1 MSSGY
6 DCHEIIVMLNQVI
19 VGKLQTLLSNSQF
32 MFCLQCSNHL
42 KGSQLCKSV
51 RIRENVFV
59 VVIQI
64 EIWEKSVMNK
74 YSGVI
79 YTSENINFRL

>member
-1 MSSGY
+1 
-6 DCHEIIVMLNQVI
+6 
-19 VGKLQTLLSNSQF
+19 
-32 MFCLQCSNHL
+32 MFCLQCSNLL

-51 RIRENVFV
+51 RIWENVFV

-74 YSGVI
+74 YPGVI
-79 YTSENINFRL
+79 YTSENINFTLKMIGKRQSCRIKMPAML